1 VKLGMLLTAGVA
13 SESAR
18 TALRLARAARTQG
31 HDVELFLMDDGVY
44 GVKRGKRTPVA
55 DEMASLI
62 EGGAVVALC
71 ALNAEQRGVTADEA
85 VPGVLFGSQY
95 DLAMLIG
102 SADRFMSFG

>member
-1 VKLGMLLTAGVA
+1 MKLGMLLTAGVA

-62 EGGAVVALC
+62 EGGAVVAWC

-85 VPGVLFGSQY
+85 GPGVLFGSQY